1 MPPADARMIAKLA
14 TCTWTFTHNRYM
26 DITLYKLLWLLKEM
40 RCALNVELHVAKS
53 KALLPLVKDKL
64 KNSMQIPWSF
74 HFYPYRASEA
84 SANTCCRLCLMGCQV

>member
-26 DITLYKLLWLLKEM
+26 DFTLYKLLWLLKEM
-40 RCALNVELHVAKS
+40 LNVELHVAKS

-64 KNSMQIPWSF
+64 KNSMHRVFISIHTEQVKRAQISIQ
-74 HFYPYRASEA
+74 SK
-84 SANTCCRLCLMGCQV
+84 